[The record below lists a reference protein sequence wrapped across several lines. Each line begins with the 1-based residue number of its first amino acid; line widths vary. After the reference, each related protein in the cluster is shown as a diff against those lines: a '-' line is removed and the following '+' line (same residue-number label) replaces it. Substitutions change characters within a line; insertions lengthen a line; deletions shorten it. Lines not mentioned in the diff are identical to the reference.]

1 MSRRAQATSIPPSI
15 LCGNSYPRGAGE
27 VWIDAE
33 SGIGD
38 GDAGRAEGRN
48 HRKDFVVICDK
59 TSSPARVR
67 YKLVLGPAQLPGILE
82 AQMAAVQ
89 KTVNVSKSTIVLT
102 WVGIFAVIA
111 IVLFALAYSSYTSPE
126 GIAPPEMYD
135 NGVFSPYQG

>member
-1 MSRRAQATSIPPSI
+1 
-15 LCGNSYPRGAGE
+15 
-27 VWIDAE
+27 
-33 SGIGD
+33 
-38 GDAGRAEGRN
+38 
-48 HRKDFVVICDK
+48 
-59 TSSPARVR
+59 VR

-102 WVGIFAVIA
+102 WISIFAVT
-111 IVLFALAYSSYTSPE
+111 FALAYSSYTSPE

>member
-1 MSRRAQATSIPPSI
+1 M
-15 LCGNSYPRGAGE
+15 
-27 VWIDAE
+27 WIDAE
-33 SGIGD
+33 SGIGG
-38 GDAGRAEGRN
+38 GDAGRAKGRD
-48 HRKDFVVICDK
+48 HRKDFVAICVK

-89 KTVNVSKSTIVLT
+89 KTVNVSKSAIVLT